1 MSDQAAVSP
10 ISSGPAQHQP
20 SRGNITIVEG
30 VIDEIRDFNGLF
42 ETRVILPSADRYS
55 KPGAVL
61 VKSKKRIGG
70 KGEEIRIP
78 CRLTG
83 APRFFFLNRGTR
95 QEERIETADSWCEPL
110 NE

>member
-1 MSDQAAVSP
+1 MAEAVSS
-10 ISSGPAQHQP
+10 IP
-20 SRGNITIVEG
+20 SATQQARGNITIVEG
-30 VIDEIRDFNGLF
+30 VIDEIRDFNGVY

-55 KPGAVL
+55 KPGAVV

-70 KGEEIRIP
+70 KGEEIRLP

-83 APRFFFLNRGTR
+83 ATRFFFLNKGTR

-110 NE
+110 TE